1 MAISNKDIISGI
13 IKKYPTLNNHSSK
26 DALKL
31 LTDVGYEEVT
41 MDDPEFTSGFFGLML
56 RVYLQQVNISQAKN
70 PLSAA
75 GFGEY
80 YDQQFGGITQRMAVN
95 SVKPINPGW
104 KNLKNGDSPDPFV
117 VRKPDVKERFF
128 AQNFD
133 YASLITVPDSYE
145 MKKIFVS
152 EYGMSEFMGGIM
164 KGMENGY
171 TLQEYLM
178 TKDALNAAMHSTKYP
193 MLDTQKVTIT
203 LSANPTQDELKD
215 LILKVKN
222 VATMMGIDA
231 QSGAFNA
238 MKFKS
243 TQDTGRLKLL
253 IRAGMMNAIQVNVL
267 ATAFNAENLNLPVDV
282 IPVTDFG
289 GLKPTNS
296 SGDALY
302 PVYDSLGTQIGYN
315 TVEGQSEVTV
325 QNDDVVWA
333 DPNEKVVAMLADKGL
348 VFTTRQNP
356 YRVEPIRNPRGLYTN
371 YWATSPN
378 NAINVD
384 MLYNFVTFET
394 EE

>member
-1 MAISNKDIISGI
+1 MTNKELIEGI
-13 IKKYPTLNNHSSK
+13 IKKYPTIGSHSSK

-31 LTDVGYEEVT
+31 LTDVGYEEIS
-41 MDDPEFTSGFFGLML
+41 MDDPEFTSNFFGLML

-104 KNLKNGDSPDPFV
+104 KNLQNGDSPDPFV

-133 YASLITVPDSYE
+133 YASLITVPDSFE
-145 MKKIFVS
+145 MKRIFIS

-171 TLQEYLM
+171 TLQEYLN

-193 MLDTQKVTIT
+193 MLDTQKVTVS
-203 LSANPTQDELKD
+203 LSADPTADELKAF
-215 LILKVKN
+215 ILKVKN
-222 VATMMGIDA
+222 VVTLMDIDA

-243 TQDTGRLKLL
+243 TQDKSRLKLL
-253 IRAGMMNAIQVNVL
+253 VRVGIMNASQVNVL
-267 ATAFNAENLNLPVDV
+267 SAAFNKEDLGIPVDV

-289 GLKPTNS
+289 GLKPQNS
-296 SGDALY
+296 SGAALY

-315 TVEGQSEVTV
+315 TAAGQSTVTV
-325 QNDDVVWA
+325 ENDDVVWV
-333 DPNEKVVAMLADKGL
+333 DPNANVVAMLADKGL
-348 VFTTRQNP
+348 VFHTRQNP

-384 MLYNFVTFET
+384 MLYNFVTFNT
-394 EE
+394 ED